1 MRADKDPLPELIA
14 ALRAKQLQHRLTA
27 LRSLGRLGPLAAD
40 ALQAVQACLY
50 DPEATIREAAAQAL
64 GQMGPIAIPHLRA
77 ALSHPDRH
85 VRRHAVWAL
94 GKMGAVAHAAVPEL
108 CRALSDTDQ
117 RTCTGAAQALGE
129 IGPAAA
135 AAIPALI
142 EALKGTNM
150 VLCRLAAKALS
161 RIGPRSVPALL
172 EALMS
177 PDSFV
182 RGEAALALG
191 WLGADAEEAVCALAE
206 LLRVE
211 PGQAPAKPSGPG
223 GGPGAGGQ
231 DALVTRATLIV
242 PHTDT
247 GDLVRVYAAQALG
260 RIGPVARLAL
270 PALTAALRDPSER
283 VREAAAAAIAQI
295 QPKP

>member
-1 MRADKDPLPELIA
+1 MRADKDPLPDLIA
-14 ALRAKQLQHRLTA
+14 TLRAKQPQQRLSA
-27 LRSLGRLGPLAAD
+27 LRSLGRLGPLAAE
-40 ALQAVQACLY
+40 ALNAVQLCLH
-50 DPEATIREAAAQAL
+50 DEEATIREAAAQTL
-64 GQMGPIAIPHLRA
+64 GLMGPIAIPHLRV

-94 GKMGAVAHAAVPEL
+94 GKFGPAAHAAVPEL
-108 CRALSDTDQ
+108 CRALTDTDQ

-129 IGPAAA
+129 IGPDAYP
-135 AAIPALI
+135 AIPALI
-142 EALKGTNM
+142 AALKGTNM

-177 PDSFV
+177 HDSFV

-191 WLGADAEEAVCALAE
+191 WLGADAQDAVCALAE

-211 PGQAPAKPSGPG
+211 PGQAKAGSPSSTVSSGSNV
-223 GGPGAGGQ
+223 Q
-231 DALVTRATLIV
+231 ITRATLIV
-242 PHTDT
+242 PHTET
-247 GDLVRVYAAQALG
+247 GDAVRVYAAQALG
-260 RIGPVARLAL
+260 RIGAVARLAL
-270 PALTAALRDPSER
+270 PALTAALRDPSDR